1 MNKIVHQDSGADGT
15 QKIDSKAL
23 FKGTREVKIAHN
35 DEEYR
40 LTITKLGKLILTK

>member
-1 MNKIVHQDSGADGT
+1 MTRIAHQGTDSEST

-23 FKGTREVKIAHN
+23 FKGTREIKISHN
-35 DEEYR
+35 DDEYR